1 MKDYLE
7 EAKGLEDVT
16 GCLTPENDDTA
27 ICIADGIWV
36 LAYAVIA
43 LVDRIDQI
51 APILQDISRSQRHD
65 LRT

>member
-7 EAKGLEDVT
+7 EAKGLDETTSSPAPEDDPGTV
-16 GCLTPENDDTA
+16 
-27 ICIADGIWV
+27 IAHGVWT

-51 APILQDISRSQRHD
+51 IPILKDVSRSQGWD
-65 LRT
+65 LRI

>member
-7 EAKGLEDVT
+7 EAKGQDEATSNVAPEDDAGT
-16 GCLTPENDDTA
+16 
-27 ICIADGIWV
+27 CIAYGVWT

-65 LRT
+65 LRV